1 MPLRLSDRR
10 SIGYHFLAKAVTLF
24 GLLLS
29 LPYLI
34 PALNIVSLTI
44 AYLVNQYPK
53 VSHSFIRREIMG
65 VEACGIR
72 VLRFSI
78 RSRGD
83 ELVDEAD
90 RQELANT
97 RFVLGAGIPGL
108 LGGLLRV
115 AITRPLALLR
125 GLGLALRLG
134 RKSDQG
140 ILRHLAYFA
149 EACVLFQWFKEA
161 GVAHL
166 HAHFGTNS
174 TTVALLCHAIGG
186 PPYSFTIHG
195 PEEFDRLAGIALV
208 EKIQRAAFVVA
219 ISSFGRSQIYRWCSH
234 DAWPKIHVVHCGV
247 DQTFLGQPSTP
258 IPETAQLTCIGRLCE
273 QKGQLLLLD
282 AIAQL
287 TMEGLPVKLVLVGDG
302 ELRSELETLIV
313 RFRLQDQVTITGWA
327 NSDDVRQQILNARAM
342 VLPSF
347 AEGLPV
353 VIMEALALGR
363 PVISTYIAGIPE
375 LVEPGVCGWLVPPGA
390 IVDLKQVIR
399 TVVQLPVSTLEEM
412 GQAGKERVAHHH
424 QANLEARKLAQL
436 FQESITKSQPQ

>member
-1 MPLRLSDRR
+1 
-10 SIGYHFLAKAVTLF
+10 
-24 GLLLS
+24 
-29 LPYLI
+29 
-34 PALNIVSLTI
+34 VSLTI

-53 VSHSFIRREIMG
+53 VSHSFIRREIIAL
-65 VEACGIR
+65 EACGIR

-78 RSRGD
+78 RSRSD
-83 ELVDEAD
+83 ELVDAAD
-90 RQELANT
+90 RQELAAT
-97 RFVLGAGIPGL
+97 RFLLGAGIRGLLSGL
-108 LGGLLRV
+108 LGV
-115 AITRPLALLR
+115 ALTRPLAWLR
-125 GLGLALRLG
+125 GFGLALRLG

-140 ILRHLAYFA
+140 LLLHLAYFA
-149 EACVLFQWFKEA
+149 EACVLFQWVTAA
-161 GVAHL
+161 GVAHV

-195 PEEFDRLAGIALV
+195 PEEFDRLAGIYLR

-219 ISSFGRSQIYRWCSH
+219 ISSFGRSQIYRWSSH
-234 DAWPKIHVVHCGV
+234 DAWSKIHVVHCGV
-247 DQTFLGQPSTP
+247 DQTFLGQPSIP
-258 IPETAQLTCIGRLCE
+258 IPEAAQLTCVGRLCE

-287 TMEGLPVKLVLVGDG
+287 ATEGVLVKLVLVGDG
-302 ELRSELETLIV
+302 ELRGELETLIA

-375 LVEPGVCGWLVPPGA
+375 LVEPGVCGWLVPPGS
-390 IVDLKQVIR
+390 IPDLKAAIR
-399 TVVQLPVSTLEEM
+399 TVVQLPTSTLEQM
-412 GQAGKERVAHHH
+412 GEAGKAQVAKLH
-424 QANLEARKLAQL
+424 QVDIEARKLAQL
-436 FQESITKSQPQ
+436 FQESITKSQP